1 MSNTKPQGDF
11 KKVSLSIFIKSF
23 IPAKQGIVI
32 YRGDDMK
39 KFLKGALCAV
49 LCVAV
54 LISPANICAAGE
66 NETDVVLEIGDL
78 APFDLDC
85 LSAVLMDS
93 ATGTVLYEKNPDEA
107 LPPASVTKI
116 MTLLLVMEAIDSGK
130 LKLEDK
136 LQASE
141 YGASMGGSQVY
152 LEPGEE
158 MSVDDLLKC
167 VVVSSANDAAVTLA
181 EAVAG
186 TESGFIT
193 MMNDRARELGMTS
206 TNFENAT
213 GLDDTTV
220 NHVTSARDIAIMSRE
235 LMSHPLILQYSSI
248 WMDTVR
254 EGAFGLSNTNR
265 LIRFYSG
272 ATGLKTGST
281 SKAKFCISAT
291 ACRDGLHLIAV
302 IMGAPTRDIRN
313 EAAKTLLDYGFANF
327 SLYTDTGGQGDNVKV
342 LGGVADECP
351 TVYEPFCALM
361 RKGDSSKVV
370 LNIEAAQSIA
380 APVKE
385 GDVIGKVTYTVGE
398 EVVGETPLLAG
409 QTVEK
414 ISFRG
419 LFLRML
425 GHFSVS

>member
-1 MSNTKPQGDF
+1 M
-11 KKVSLSIFIKSF
+11 L
-23 IPAKQGIVI
+23 GIVI

-39 KFLKGALCAV
+39 IKKINLKILKFLKSALCAV
-49 LCVAV
+49 LCFAAV
-54 LISPANICAAGE
+54 FCPLSLGAADSPEKCTEDA
-66 NETDVVLEIGDL
+66 LEITDL

-130 LKLEDK
+130 MKLEDK
-136 LQASE
+136 LQTSE

-158 MSVDDLLKC
+158 MTVDDLLKC

-193 MMNDRARELGMTS
+193 MMNERAKELGMNN

-254 EGAFGLSNTNR
+254 DGAFGLSNTNR

-327 SLYTDTGGQGDNVKV
+327 SLYSDTGGQGENIKV
-342 LGGVADECP
+342 LGGISSECA
-351 TVYEPFCALM
+351 TVYQPFVALM
-361 RKGDSSKVV
+361 KKGEAEKVKV
-370 LNIEAAQSIA
+370 NIEYAPSVA
-380 APVKE
+380 APIKE

-398 EVVGETPLLAG
+398 ETVGESSLLAG
-409 QTVEK
+409 ETVEK
-414 ISFRG
+414 ISFLG

-425 GHFSVS
+425 EHFSIS